1 MRFRGGIIMDTKLKI
16 NIGGTARNMANA
28 AWQLIHNYLDH
39 VGLTLD
45 TAAAT
50 KILDGLQ
57 KKDPYYT
64 DLYEIL
70 KNNMIG

>member
-1 MRFRGGIIMDTKLKI
+1 MDTKLKI

-28 AWQLIHNYLDH
+28 AWQLINNYLDH
-39 VGLTLD
+39 AGLTLD
-45 TAAAT
+45 TAVAT
-50 KILDGLQ
+50 EILDGLQ